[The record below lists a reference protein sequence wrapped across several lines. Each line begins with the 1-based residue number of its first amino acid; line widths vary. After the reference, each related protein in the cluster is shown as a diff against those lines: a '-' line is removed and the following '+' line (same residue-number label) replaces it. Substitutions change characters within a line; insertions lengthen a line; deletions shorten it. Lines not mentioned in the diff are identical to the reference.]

1 MEELK
6 NSATDGTGEATEG
19 TTNTAGSATE
29 RTFTQADV
37 NRIVQDRLAK
47 EKGKENEE
55 LTRRTAELDARE
67 RRMNAMDELAKH
79 GLPSYLVDA
88 LNISTDEDFNN
99 SIDIIK
105 RMKGETGESTQKSE
119 HKIIGKGDPIGV
131 VQKSNDNDAIRRAFG
146 L

>member
-6 NSATDGTGEATEG
+6 NSATNGTGEAIEGENNTEG
-19 TTNTAGSATE
+19 HATE

-47 EKGKENEE
+47 EKGKDNEE
-55 LTRRTAELDARE
+55 LTRRAAELDARE
-67 RRMNAMDELAKH
+67 RRLNVIDELGRN

-88 LNISTDEDFNN
+88 LNTKTDEEFKN
-99 SIDIIK
+99 SIEIIK
-105 RMKGETGESTQKSE
+105 RLKGEATEGIENEASVMYQD
-119 HKIIGKGDPIGV
+119 DPIGV
-131 VQKSNDNDAIRRAFG
+131 VKRGHRSSSLRNAFG

>member
-6 NSATDGTGEATEG
+6 NGATEG
-19 TTNTAGSATE
+19 TTNTEGPATE

-55 LTRRTAELDARE
+55 LTRRAAELDARE
-67 RRMNAMDELAKH
+67 RKMNAMDELAKQ

-88 LNISTDEDFNN
+88 LNISTEEDFKK

-105 RMKGETGESTQKSE
+105 RLKGETGESTQANDNIVVGS
-119 HKIIGKGDPIGV
+119 GDPIGV
-131 VQKSNDNDAIRRAFG
+131 VHKSGSQADLRCAFG
-146 L
+146 LR